1 MLETKIFP
9 KDLFFF
15 GDRCTQIRKTML
27 EGNNR
32 PTSKRLNKLMFTIS
46 LLASGLALFYAII
59 GYILGLNNLAY
70 YHLATVFF
78 YIYCA
83 YLSKEGNIYY
93 ARIIF
98 FILLNIGITATA
110 SFIGRAGSLEYL
122 FLYSL
127 ALPFSVFS
135 FKTEKKYVYFF
146 SNLSGIL
153 WITLAIT
160 DFKLIA
166 NTPINVEIAS
176 TYIYPISVLC
186 TFSMVVIQ
194 LSYFSILGVKYY
206 SKINIKKQEALKAS
220 LSKSKFL
227 SIMSHEIRTPLNAVI
242 GLSHILSINEPRK
255 NQTEN
260 IEALNYSGKTL
271 LSLLNNVLD
280 FSKMQSTIIELD
292 NIPTDIRADAEQIEK
307 IHKSSCLRKG
317 ISMNLEI
324 DPTIPF
330 VKLDVVRFNQVI
342 NNLISNAIKF
352 TDKGNVTLIIKKE
365 KQAKDNITLHIEII
379 DTGIGIPK
387 DKQEII
393 WEPFEKASNTAK
405 RNYSGTG
412 LGLPIVRSILGVMG
426 SKVKIHSIE
435 GQGSCFSFN
444 LKLKIVNQKDFVN
457 TDEIKGYTFI
467 GKKVL
472 LVDDNLINIMVGKQI
487 LEKSKLKVEVAHDG
501 LTALNKVKEE
511 DFDIILMDIQM
522 PIMDGYA
529 AAKEIRKFNSTVP
542 ILALSANVFMEINDK
557 IEDCGMNGFIF
568 KPFSP
573 KSLLNQIETFTRN

>member
-1 MLETKIFP
+1 MS
-9 KDLFFF
+9 
-15 GDRCTQIRKTML
+15 
-27 EGNNR
+27 EGNNH
-32 PTSKRLNKLMFTIS
+32 PTSKRLNKLMYTIS
-46 LLASGLALFYAII
+46 LLASGLALFFAII
-59 GYILGLNNLAY
+59 GYILDLNNLAY
-70 YHLATVFF
+70 YHLFTVFF

-83 YLSKEGNIYY
+83 YLSKKGNIYY
-93 ARIIF
+93 ARILF
-98 FILLNIGITATA
+98 FILLNLGITATA

-146 SNLSGIL
+146 SSLSGIL

-160 DFKLIA
+160 DFKLIV
-166 NTPINVEIAS
+166 NTPINAEIAN
-176 TYIYPISVLC
+176 TYIYPISIIC

-194 LSYFSILGVKYY
+194 LAYFSVLGVKYY
-206 SKINIKKQEALKAS
+206 SKINIKKQEALEAS

-227 SIMSHEIRTPLNAVI
+227 NTMSHEIRTPLNAVI
-242 GLSHILSINEPRK
+242 GLSHILGDNEPRK
-255 NQTEN
+255 NQIEN

-292 NIPTDIRADAEQIEK
+292 NIPTDITADAEQIEK
-307 IHKSSCLRKG
+307 IHRNSCLRKG

-352 TDKGNVTLIIKKE
+352 TDKGIVTLVIKQTK
-365 KQAKDNITLHIEII
+365 KVKDNITLHIEIK
-379 DTGIGIPK
+379 DTGIGIPQDMQK
-387 DKQEII
+387 LI
-393 WEPFEKASNTAK
+393 WEPFGQASNATK
-405 RNYSGTG
+405 LNYSGTG
-412 LGLPIVRSILGVMG
+412 LGLPIVKSILGAMG
-426 SKVKIHSIE
+426 SKVKILSRE
-435 GQGSCFSFN
+435 GEGSCFSFN
-444 LKLKIVNQKDFVN
+444 LKLKTVNQKNLTN
-457 TDEIKGYTFI
+457 TDEIKGHTFI

-487 LEKSKLKVEVAHDG
+487 LEKSNLQVEVAHDG
-501 LTALNKVKEE
+501 LIALKKVKEE

-522 PIMDGYA
+522 PLMDGYA
-529 AAKEIRKFNSTVP
+529 AAKEIRKFNSTIP
-542 ILALSANVFMEINDK
+542 ILALSANVFMEIKDK
-557 IEDCGMNGFIF
+557 IDDCGMNGFIS
-568 KPFSP
+568 KPFRP
-573 KSLLNQIETFTRN
+573 ESLLKQIEIFTQN

>member
-1 MLETKIFP
+1 MS
-9 KDLFFF
+9 
-15 GDRCTQIRKTML
+15 
-27 EGNNR
+27 EGNNH
-32 PTSKRLNKLMFTIS
+32 PTSKRLNKLMYTIS
-46 LLASGLALFYAII
+46 LLASGLALFFAII
-59 GYILGLNNLAY
+59 GYILDLSNLAY
-70 YHLATVFF
+70 YHLATVFL

-83 YLSKEGNIYY
+83 YLSKKGNIYY
-93 ARIIF
+93 ARILF
-98 FILLNIGITATA
+98 FILLNLGITATA

-135 FKTEKKYVYFF
+135 FKTEKIYVYFF
-146 SNLSGIL
+146 SNLSGVL

-160 DFKLIA
+160 DFKLIV

-176 TYIYPISVLC
+176 TYIYPISIIC

-194 LSYFSILGVKYY
+194 LTYFSILGVKYY
-206 SKINIKKQEALKAS
+206 SKINIKKQEALEAS

-227 SIMSHEIRTPLNAVI
+227 STMSHEIRTPLNAVI
-242 GLSHILSINEPRK
+242 GLSHILGANEPRK
-255 NQTEN
+255 NQIEN

-292 NIPTDIRADAEQIEK
+292 NIPTDIIADAEQIEK
-307 IHKSSCLRKG
+307 IHRSSCLHKG

-330 VKLDVVRFNQVI
+330 VQLDVVRFNQVI

-352 TDKGNVTLIIKKE
+352 TDKGNVTLVIKKT
-365 KQAKDNITLHIEII
+365 KKVKDNITLHIEIK

-387 DKQEII
+387 DMQKLI
-393 WEPFEKASNTAK
+393 WEPFAQASNTAK
-405 RNYSGTG
+405 LNYSGTG
-412 LGLPIVRSILGVMG
+412 LGLPIVKSILGVMK
-426 SKVKIHSIE
+426 SKVKIVSRE
-435 GQGSCFSFN
+435 GKGSCFSFN
-444 LKLKIVNQKDFVN
+444 LKLKIVNQKDLAN
-457 TDEIKGYTFI
+457 TDEIKEHTFI

-487 LEKSKLKVEVAHDG
+487 LEKSKLKVEVAHNG
-501 LTALNKVKEE
+501 LTALKKVKEE

-529 AAKEIRKFNSTVP
+529 AAKEIRKFNSTIP
-542 ILALSANVFMEINDK
+542 ILALSANVFMEIKDK
-557 IEDCGMNGFIF
+557 IDDCGMNGFIF
-568 KPFSP
+568 KPFRP
-573 KSLLNQIETFTRN
+573 ESLLNQIEIFTQN